1 MYYPDQLN
9 IFCLIPID
17 YMSKNSKTE
26 CNPFPMKNN
35 ETYPSCKTETQSQ
48 TVINAAYDSFQ
59 DYIGS
64 GGHMKTCQ
72 KLQYKGQIGKTNALK
87 ISVGILL

>member
-1 MYYPDQLN
+1 
-9 IFCLIPID
+9 
-17 YMSKNSKTE
+17 MSKNSKTE

-35 ETYPSCKTETQSQ
+35 ETYPSCKTENQSQ
-48 TVINAAYDSFQ
+48 TVINEAYDSFQ

-87 ISVGILL
+87 ISVGITLIT

>member
-1 MYYPDQLN
+1 
-9 IFCLIPID
+9 
-17 YMSKNSKTE
+17 
-26 CNPFPMKNN
+26 MKNN

-64 GGHMKTCQ
+64 GNYMKTCQ
-72 KLQYKGQIGKTNALK
+72 KLEYKGQIGKYWTNDFLK
-87 ISVGILL
+87 SLDFDWNYFLSFPLLTCRLASNASK

>member
-1 MYYPDQLN
+1 
-9 IFCLIPID
+9 
-17 YMSKNSKTE
+17 MSKNPTTE

-64 GGHMKTCQ
+64 GNYMKTCQ
-72 KLQYKGQIGKTNALK
+72 KLEYKGQIGKY
-87 ISVGILL
+87 IGQMPF